1 LILSKSLE
9 TFRILGMWKVEKKET
24 GKESKKP
31 GYISSIWFLIVFSAA
46 FFMIWNVIS
55 LLEEQYLEK
64 ISELHSL
71 KNLSTYDTR
80 ADIYAI
86 LEAST
91 KTENAFDEE
100 VYINGNRIYL
110 DETGEIYIQRGE

>member
-1 LILSKSLE
+1 
-9 TFRILGMWKVEKKET
+9 M
-24 GKESKKP
+24 ESKKQ
-31 GYISSIWFLIVFSAA
+31 GFISGICFLIVFSAA

-55 LLEEQYLEK
+55 LLEEQYREK

-80 ADIYAI
+80 ANIYAI

-91 KTENAFDEE
+91 ETSNTFDEE

>member
-1 LILSKSLE
+1 MSRSLE
-9 TFRILGMWKVEKKET
+9 TFRILGMWKIEKKET
-24 GKESKKP
+24 GKASNKQ
-31 GYISSIWFLIVFSAA
+31 GYISGICFLMVFSAA

-55 LLEEQYLEK
+55 LLEEQYREK

-91 KTENAFDEE
+91 KTNNAFDEE
-100 VYINGNRIYL
+100 VYINENRIYL